1 MSENYEKCS
10 LEEFKK
16 KINDWLDWNM
26 ELIDNKG
33 GDEPE
38 FQIKG
43 ENKNLFIK
51 VTEKGARDKMNEGE
65 NYYMILES
73 LKDESEINQVF
84 NETL

>member
-38 FQIKG
+38 FQIER
-43 ENKNLFIK
+43 ENKKLFLR
-51 VTEKGARDKMNEGE
+51 VTEKGARDEMNEGE

-73 LKDESEINQVF
+73 LKDESQINQVF
-84 NETL
+84 NETI